1 MEEKAS
7 WSQQVFLTCLPLS
20 DLQLEAISRIQPL
33 WENYDYGVNLKLE
46 TGEIIVTIVQTHNQ
60 NWSLN

>member
-1 MEEKAS
+1 MEQKAS
-7 WSQQVFLTCLPLS
+7 WSQQVFLTWLPLS
-20 DLQLEAISRIQPL
+20 DLQLKAISRIQPL

-60 NWSLN
+60 NWRLN

>member
-7 WSQQVFLTCLPLS
+7 WSQEVFLTCLPLR

-33 WENYDYGVNLKLE
+33 SKSYEYGVNLKLE

-60 NWSLN
+60 S